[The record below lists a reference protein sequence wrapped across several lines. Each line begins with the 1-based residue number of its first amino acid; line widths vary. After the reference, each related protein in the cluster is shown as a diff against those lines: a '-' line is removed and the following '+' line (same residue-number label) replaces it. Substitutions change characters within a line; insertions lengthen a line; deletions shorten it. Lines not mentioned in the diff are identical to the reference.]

1 MARGVLVIMLA
12 EFGDTCR
19 AAGDLPAAVAAW
31 RQAMQVLDDL
41 GWPDV
46 GAGARLEQAGL
57 PARSADSS
65 RSCPAGAACDGNRVG
80 EPVTRCDIAS
90 TPLAHGQHTR
100 DGHGENCRLGI
111 QEAAGTPVLIP
122 SHPPQP
128 SGPGRKEARMSASTS
143 QLLGMA
149 ATAYGVIAPLSALLQ
164 ARQMLAR
171 RSSREVSVRFFA
183 SYAGG
188 YAIWL
193 LYGLSA
199 GSTPLIV
206 VDAVGVL
213 CAGLTLAV
221 ALALRGSLVRLANW
235 TGRAAITVPGE
246 GPGPARAAT
255 RTP

>member
-1 MARGVLVIMLA
+1 M
-12 EFGDTCR
+12 
-19 AAGDLPAAVAAW
+19 
-31 RQAMQVLDDL
+31 
-41 GWPDV
+41 
-46 GAGARLEQAGL
+46 
-57 PARSADSS
+57 
-65 RSCPAGAACDGNRVG
+65 
-80 EPVTRCDIAS
+80 
-90 TPLAHGQHTR
+90 
-100 DGHGENCRLGI
+100 
-111 QEAAGTPVLIP
+111 
-122 SHPPQP
+122 
-128 SGPGRKEARMSASTS
+128 SGSTS

-221 ALALRGSLVRLANW
+221 ALALRGSLVRLASW
-235 TGRAAITVPGE
+235 TGRAAIPVSGE
-246 GPGPARAAT
+246 GPKPAPAAIPSAVVRHVSSNNQRAPANPN
-255 RTP
+255 RSLEMRMSG

>member
-1 MARGVLVIMLA
+1 
-12 EFGDTCR
+12 
-19 AAGDLPAAVAAW
+19 
-31 RQAMQVLDDL
+31 
-41 GWPDV
+41 
-46 GAGARLEQAGL
+46 
-57 PARSADSS
+57 
-65 RSCPAGAACDGNRVG
+65 
-80 EPVTRCDIAS
+80 
-90 TPLAHGQHTR
+90 
-100 DGHGENCRLGI
+100 
-111 QEAAGTPVLIP
+111 
-122 SHPPQP
+122 
-128 SGPGRKEARMSASTS
+128 MSASTS

-164 ARQMLAR
+164 ARQMLVR

-221 ALALRGSLVRLANW
+221 ALVLRGSLVRLASW
-235 TGRAAITVPGE
+235 TGRASTPVPREAPEPAPEAVPDDVARQISSQNQPHPPIPTVRPVKGATPDPV
-246 GPGPARAAT
+246 GLGARLIMTA
-255 RTP
+255 

>member
-1 MARGVLVIMLA
+1 
-12 EFGDTCR
+12 
-19 AAGDLPAAVAAW
+19 
-31 RQAMQVLDDL
+31 
-41 GWPDV
+41 
-46 GAGARLEQAGL
+46 
-57 PARSADSS
+57 
-65 RSCPAGAACDGNRVG
+65 
-80 EPVTRCDIAS
+80 
-90 TPLAHGQHTR
+90 
-100 DGHGENCRLGI
+100 
-111 QEAAGTPVLIP
+111 
-122 SHPPQP
+122 
-128 SGPGRKEARMSASTS
+128 MSASGS
-143 QLLGMA
+143 QLLGTA

-221 ALALRGSLVRLANW
+221 ALALRGSLARLAGW
-235 TGRAAITVPGE
+235 TGRSTIPVAGE
-246 GPGPARAAT
+246 GPEPAPAAIANAVARQVSSKNQATPANPERASGARVIDRERPGAAMSQVPVRCRST
-255 RTP
+255 DMGISG